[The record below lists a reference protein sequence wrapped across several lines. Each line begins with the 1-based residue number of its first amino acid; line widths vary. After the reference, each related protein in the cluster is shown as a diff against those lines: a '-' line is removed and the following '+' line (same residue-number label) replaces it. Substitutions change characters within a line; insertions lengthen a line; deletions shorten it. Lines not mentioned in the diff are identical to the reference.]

1 MLLVFMNGLSNNYQM
16 LYTKLRSCF
25 IGLTLLGF
33 TPILHAQEKAKMQ
46 IFTNK
51 VKNTVSPS
59 LHGIFFEE
67 ISHGG
72 EGGLYAELI
81 QNRGFEESRV
91 PPGAVLEGNMLNP
104 NPSKKPHYNL
114 NGRASNFKLPW
125 PVKTA
130 MPYWS
135 TKSIGNG
142 QIEAILNHNDPLTSA
157 TPQSAQISISK
168 LSETGSDYFINE
180 GFWGINVQKGESY
193 LLSFYTKVAE
203 DYKGPLSVVLL
214 SADGQEIATHTFTK
228 ISNKQWTKYTCKL
241 VPKASDGKAS
251 FAFKFGSTG
260 NIWFD
265 FVSLFPKKTFKN
277 RPNGLRADLAQYLA
291 DLKPAFVRWPG
302 GCFVE
307 GINVESAPNWKASLG
322 PLEQRPGTF
331 SVWGYW
337 SSDGFGYHE
346 YLQFCEDINADAL
359 YVFNAGVS
367 CEFRSGTFI
376 SEEALQPV
384 IDDVLDAIEYAIGP
398 VNTKWGSVRAKNGH
412 PKPFPLKYIEV
423 GNEQHGTWYAK
434 RYNRFHE
441 AIKAKYPDLKIIS
454 SMGIGDVNK
463 RTLDS
468 IKVTDMADEHAYKSA
483 YWSYTN
489 YDHFDNYKRGDY
501 ELYVGEY
508 ATNAGVGSGNLQAAL
523 NDAVYILSMENNGDL
538 VKMSSYAPLFENV
551 NTKHWPVNLIK
562 FKADSS
568 FARISYYTIQLMN
581 AHRADDNFQVNVQ
594 LLPSSKRKANH
605 IGSIGLATWDT
616 QTEYRN
622 IEVLHE
628 GKSVYKSD
636 FINRLS
642 DWDIVRGSWEV
653 KDGSIAQTAQGPQR
667 LMVLKDKQFDTYT
680 LKLQARKLSGTNAFI
695 IPFAVSDQNNMLRAH
710 IGSYVNANTV
720 FEIVSDGSVS
730 NISTSKR
737 LQKPIETGKW
747 YDIRLVVGLDKVDC
761 YLNDTLLMSYSE
773 PRKLFTLAGKD
784 RVTGDLIVKMVNGYD
799 SEVSMDISTMEDPN
813 FEGPVTAYTIKA
825 ETLKAENSFSNPNAY
840 TPLKTT
846 VGNMRQNNFTY
857 TLPKYSITI
866 LRVPPK
872 K

>member
-1 MLLVFMNGLSNNYQM
+1 MFSVNLKIRLTVLALGVFFSLLQ
-16 LYTKLRSCF
+16 
-25 IGLTLLGF
+25 
-33 TPILHAQEKAKMQ
+33 AQEKASMQ

-51 VKNTVSPS
+51 VKNTVSPN

-72 EGGLYAELI
+72 EGGLYAEMI
-81 QNRGFEESRV
+81 QNRGFEESRI

-125 PVKTA
+125 PVKSA

-135 TKSIGNG
+135 TKSNGNG
-142 QIEAILNHNDPLTSA
+142 SIEAILREDDPLTSA
-157 TPQSAQISISK
+157 TPQSAQIKVNK
-168 LSETGSDYFINE
+168 LSQNGADYFLNE
-180 GFWGINVQKGESY
+180 GFWGINAKKGEEY
-193 LLSFYTKVAE
+193 QLSFYTKIGE
-203 DYKGPLSVVLL
+203 DYTGPLTVVLL
-214 SADGQEIATHTFTK
+214 SAAGKEIAQHTFTK
-228 ISNKQWTKYTCKL
+228 VANKNWKKYTCKL
-241 VPKASDGKAS
+241 IPTATDGSAS

-260 NIWFD
+260 SIWFD
-265 FVSLFPKKTFKN
+265 FVSLFPTKTFKN

-307 GINVESAPNWKASLG
+307 GLNVESAPNWKTSIG

-384 IDDVLDAIEYAIGP
+384 IDDVLDAIEYALGP
-398 VNTKWGSVRAKNGH
+398 VSSKWGSMRAKNGH

-423 GNEQHGTWYAK
+423 GNEQHGLWYAK

-454 SMGIGDVNK
+454 SMGIGDINK

-483 YWSYTN
+483 YWSFTN
-489 YDHFDNYKRGDY
+489 YDHFDNYKRNDY

-508 ATNAGVGSGNLQAAL
+508 ATNAGVGAGNLQAAL
-523 NDAVYILSMENNGDL
+523 NDAAYILSMENNGDL

-551 NTKHWPVNLIK
+551 NTRHWPVNLIK
-562 FKADSS
+562 FKSDSS

-581 AHRADDNFQVNVQ
+581 EHRADENLQINFNIS
-594 LLPSSKRKANH
+594 PITSKKANNK
-605 IGSIGLATWDT
+605 GSIGLATWDT

-622 IEVLHE
+622 IEVVQN
-628 GKSVYKSD
+628 GNTVYKSD
-636 FINRLS
+636 FINNLQE
-642 DWDIVRGSWEV
+642 WNKVRGTWDV
-653 KDGSIAQTAQGPQR
+653 KEGAIAQTAQGPQR
-667 LMVLKDKQFDTYT
+667 LMVLNNKSFDTYT
-680 LKLQARKLSGTNAFI
+680 LKLQARKLGGTNAFI
-695 IPFAVSDQNNMLRAH
+695 IPFAVTDANNMLRAH
-710 IGSYVNANTV
+710 IGSYVNANAV

-730 NISTSKR
+730 NISASKR
-737 LQKPIETGKW
+737 LRQPIETGKW
-747 YDIRLVVGLDKVDC
+747 YDIQLVVEEDKVSC
-761 YLNDTLLMSYSE
+761 YLNDSLLMTYTE
-773 PRKLFTLAGKD
+773 PQKLFGLAGRDSK
-784 RVTGDLIVKMVNGYD
+784 TGELIIKMVNGSNSDY
-799 SEVSMDISTMEDPN
+799 ETE
-813 FEGPVTAYTIKA
+813 FTLEGTVEAKGKVTAYTIQA
-825 ETLKAENSFSNPNAY
+825 ESVKVENSFTNPTEF
-840 TPLKTT
+840 TPVKTLT
-846 VGNMRQNNFTY
+846 PIVAGKKIKYRF
-857 TLPKYSITI
+857 PKNSITA
-866 LRVPPK
+866 LRVPIK
-872 K
+872 NN

>member
-1 MLLVFMNGLSNNYQM
+1 MIRCLIKITLFSSVFSWGIYKA
-16 LYTKLRSCF
+16 Y
-25 IGLTLLGF
+25 
-33 TPILHAQEKAKMQ
+33 AQEKASMQ

-51 VKNTVSPS
+51 VKNSVSPN

-72 EGGLYAELI
+72 EGGLYAEMI
-81 QNRGFEESRV
+81 QNRGFEESRI

-104 NPSKKPHYNL
+104 NPTKKPHYNL

-130 MPYWS
+130 MPYWN
-135 TKSIGNG
+135 TRAGIGGN
-142 QIEAILNHNDPLTSA
+142 IAASLTEEDPLTSA
-157 TPQSAQISISK
+157 TPQSAKVVISNRSSDGK
-168 LSETGSDYFINE
+168 DYFINE
-180 GFWGINVQKGESY
+180 GFWGINAIKGDGY
-193 LLSFYTKVAE
+193 QLSFYTKTGE
-203 DYKGPLSVVLL
+203 DYNGPLTVALL
-214 SADGQEIATHTFTK
+214 SSAGKEIASHTFSSVKTK
-228 ISNKQWTKYTCKL
+228 NWKKYSCKL
-241 VPKASDGKAS
+241 FPTETDGKS
-251 FAFKFGSTG
+251 TFAFRFGSTG
-260 NIWFD
+260 TIFLD
-265 FVSLFPKKTFKN
+265 FVSLFPTKTFKN

-307 GINVESAPNWKASLG
+307 GINVESAPNWKTSIG

-398 VNTKWGSVRAKNGH
+398 VNSKWGSVRAKNGH

-423 GNEQHGTWYAK
+423 GNEQHGPWYAK

-441 AIKAKYPDLKIIS
+441 AIKQKYPELKIIS

-483 YWSYTN
+483 YWSFTN

-523 NDAVYILSMENNGDL
+523 NDAAYILSMENNGDL

-551 NTKHWPVNLIK
+551 NTRHWPVNLIK

-581 AHRADDNFQVNVQ
+581 EHRASDNLQININ
-594 LLPSSKRKANH
+594 LAPSTTKKANNK
-605 IGSIGLATWDT
+605 GSIGLATWDT

-622 IEVLHE
+622 IEVLNN
-628 GKSVYKSD
+628 GNTIYKSD
-636 FINRLS
+636 FANNLNE
-642 DWDIVRGSWEV
+642 WEKVRGSWEI
-653 KDGSIAQTAQGPQR
+653 KDGAIAQTAQGPQR
-667 LMVLKDKQFDTYT
+667 LMVLKNKSFDTYT
-680 LKLQARKLSGTNAFI
+680 LKLQARKTAGTNAFI
-695 IPFAVSDQNNMLRAH
+695 IPFAVTDENNMLRAH
-710 IGSYVNANTV
+710 IGSYVNANAV
-720 FEIVSDGSVS
+720 FEIVTDGSVS

-737 LQKPIETGKW
+737 LRKPITTGVW
-747 YDIRLVVGLDKVDC
+747 YDIRLEVGLNQVEC
-761 YLNDTLLMSYSE
+761 YLNDTLLMTYAE
-773 PRKLFTLAGKD
+773 PRKIFGLAGKD
-784 RVTGDLIVKMVNGYD
+784 NKSGDLIIKMVNGSD
-799 SEVSMDISTMEDPN
+799 SEYATN
-813 FEGPVTAYTIKA
+813 FSLEGNEEVNGAITAYTIQA
-825 ETLKAENSFSNPNAY
+825 ESVRAENSFS
-840 TPLKTT
+840 
-846 VGNMRQNNFTY
+846 
-857 TLPKYSITI
+857 LPKEFIPVKSSSEKVKGKSFAYRFQKNSITV
-866 LRVPPK
+866 LRIPVK

>member
-1 MLLVFMNGLSNNYQM
+1 MLTRHL
-16 LYTKLRSCF
+16 K
-25 IGLTLLGF
+25 IGFAALAFCGSSLAVK
-33 TPILHAQEKAKMQ
+33 AQEKASMQ

-51 VKNTVSPS
+51 VKNTVSPN

-81 QNRGFEESRV
+81 QNRGFEESRI

-104 NPSKKPHYNL
+104 NPDKKPHYNL
-114 NGRASNFKLPW
+114 NGRASNFRLPW

-135 TKSIGNG
+135 VKTGEGGNV
-142 QIEAILNHNDPLTSA
+142 QAILSTDNSLTAA
-157 TPQSAQISISK
+157 TPQSAQVKIDQLSK
-168 LSETGSDYFINE
+168 DGKDYFVNE
-180 GFWGINVQKGESY
+180 GFWGINAKKGETY
-193 LLSFYTKVAE
+193 NLSFYTRTT
-203 DYKGPLSVVLL
+203 DTYKGPLTVVLL
-214 SADGQEIATHTFTK
+214 SSAGKEIASHTFK
-228 ISNKQWTKYTCKL
+228 SVSGSDWKKLSCKL
-241 VPKASDGKAS
+241 VPTETDGKSS
-251 FAFKFGSTG
+251 FAFRFGSTG
-260 NIWFD
+260 TIWFD
-265 FVSLFPKKTFKN
+265 FVSLFPAKTFKN

-307 GINVESAPNWKASLG
+307 GLNVESAPNWKTSIG

-346 YLQFCEDINADAL
+346 YLQFCEDINSDAL
-359 YVFNAGVS
+359 YVFNAGVA

-376 SEEALQPV
+376 KEEDLQPV
-384 IDDVLDAIEYAIGP
+384 IDDVLDAIEYAVGP
-398 VNTKWGSVRAKNGH
+398 VTSKWGKVRAQNGH

-423 GNEQHGTWYAK
+423 GNEQHGPWYAK

-441 AIKAKYPDLKIIS
+441 AIKKKYPEIKIIS

-483 YWSYTN
+483 FWSFTN

-508 ATNAGVGSGNLQAAL
+508 ATNAGVGAGNLQAAL
-523 NDAVYILSMENNGDL
+523 NDAAYILSMENNGDL

-551 NTKHWPVNLIK
+551 NTRHWPVNLIK
-562 FKADSS
+562 YNADSS

-581 AHRADDNFQVNVQ
+581 EHRADENFNIN
-594 LLPSSKRKANH
+594 LNIIPSVVKKPKNK
-605 IGSIGLATWDT
+605 GSIGLATWDT

-622 IEVLHE
+622 IEVIE
-628 GKSVYKSD
+628 NGNTVYKSD
-636 FINRLS
+636 FVNNMKE
-642 DWDIVRGSWEV
+642 WDNVRGSWEV
-653 KDGSIAQTAQGPQR
+653 KDGAIAQTAQGPQR
-667 LMVLKDKQFDTYT
+667 LMVLKDKSFETYT
-680 LKLQARKLSGTNAFI
+680 LKLEARKTGGTNAFI
-695 IPFAVSDQNNMLRAH
+695 IPFAVTDRNNMLRAH

-730 NISTSKR
+730 NISESRR
-737 LQKPIETGKW
+737 LRRPIETGKW
-747 YDIRLVVGLDKVDC
+747 YSIRLEVGFDKVDC
-761 YLNDTLLMSYSE
+761 YLNDTLLLSYTE
-773 PRKLFTLAGKD
+773 PRKIFALAGRDQKN
-784 RVTGDLIVKMVNGYD
+784 GDLIIKMVNGAD
-799 SEVSMDISTMEDPN
+799 DACDTEISLDGDQN
-813 FEGPVTAYTIKA
+813 LNGAVTAYTITA
-825 ETLKAENSFSNPNAY
+825 ESVKAENSFTKPKEFI
-840 TPLKTT
+840 PVKTVSGKVNGKKINHT
-846 VGNMRQNNFTY
+846 F
-857 TLPKYSITI
+857 PKYSITV
-866 LRVPPK
+866 LRIPVK